1 MKLSG
6 PARLLLA
13 LGAVL
18 GILAVAAG
26 AVSFAGSLA
35 EVWENLK
42 GGPISIFAGLVVFLV
57 VFVCL
62 GGWLVWRVLFPKR
75 RRRDR
80 SPRAPDRESVA
91 RRIEEGRALGLD
103 VSTAERELEE
113 LARRQAGGELYL
125 CFFGEISAGKSTLV
139 RALAGDSDIETGV
152 AGGTTRTVTHYRWR
166 TDSGDEVVLADV
178 PGSGLEEGHDE
189 LAISEAI
196 RAHVVVYVCD
206 GDLTRAQFDDL
217 GALVAVEKP
226 LLLVLNK
233 TDLYTPE
240 EAVLIA
246 GRLNDRLAQAG
257 AGDDAEVV
265 TVSLAGLE
273 ETDAGEAR
281 RRSPGEA
288 TDGELDRLRQAL
300 QRRIDH
306 SPQALA
312 ALRDRAVFARV
323 AEQLDVA
330 EQARRETE
338 AQQIVRGYTRKAVVG
353 ALAAVSPGT
362 DILIQGYLG
371 SALVK
376 ELCRLYD
383 VPARDVEISRL
394 LDLSQGYVGK
404 TLPIMLAVAG
414 NALKAFPGVGTIAGG
429 ATHAVAYGLIFDA
442 LGRGLSRSLAEGGE
456 LRPAAAARR
465 FRESMSEDLGARTI
479 RLARMAL
486 EEDKER
492 AGD

>member
-1 MKLSG
+1 MRLSG

-13 LGAVL
+13 LGVVL
-18 GILAVAAG
+18 GILAVAAA

-35 EVWENLK
+35 QVWESLRT
-42 GGPISIFAGLVVFLV
+42 GPISIFAGLVIFLV
-57 VFVCL
+57 VFIGL
-62 GGWLVWRVLFPKR
+62 GGWVVWRVLFPGR
-75 RRRDR
+75 RRQAKPR
-80 SPRAPDRESVA
+80 SAPDAESVT
-91 RRIEEGRALGLD
+91 RRIEEGRDHGLD
-103 VSTAERELEE
+103 VSAAERELAE
-113 LARRQAGGELYL
+113 LARRRAGGELYL

-139 RALAGDSDIETGV
+139 RALAGDAGIETGV
-152 AGGTTRTVTHYRWR
+152 EGGTTRTVEHYRWR
-166 TDSGDEVVLADV
+166 TEGGDEVVLADV
-178 PGSGLEEGHDE
+178 PGSGLENRHDE
-189 LAISEAI
+189 LAVEEAI

-217 GALVAVEKP
+217 SALVAVGKP
-226 LLLVLNK
+226 LLLVFNK
-233 TDLYTPE
+233 TDLYTAE
-240 EAVLIA
+240 EAALVA
-246 GRLNDRLAQAG
+246 RRLGDRLVDAG
-257 AGDDAEVV
+257 AGEDAEVV
-265 TVSLAGLE
+265 TLSVEALA
-273 ETDAGEAR
+273 ETGAGGAAR
-281 RRSPGEA
+281 RSAGGE
-288 TDGELDRLRQAL
+288 GLDRLRAAL

-306 SPQALA
+306 SPEALD
-312 ALRDRAVFARV
+312 ALRDRAVFRMLS
-323 AEQLDVA
+323 ERLETA
-330 EQARRETE
+330 EQARRAQE
-338 AQQIVRGYTRKAVVG
+338 AEEIVRGYTRKAIVG

-371 SALVK
+371 SALVR
-376 ELCRLYD
+376 ELCGLYD

-404 TLPIMLAVAG
+404 TLPITLAVAG

-486 EEDKER
+486 EEGKER
-492 AGD
+492 SGD